1 MVGLAVLELASPE
14 VQADVRP
21 RLRVLQAQKGRTIVS
36 VASQSESV
44 YFVAE
49 GELQALLYS
58 PSGKEVSIRQIEAGG
73 LFGELAALD
82 GLPRAATVVATTN
95 ARLIEMSRGD
105 FMACLESSPRA
116 ALWLTRRLAGEVR
129 RLTERMFELSAL
141 GVSSRLH
148 CELLRLAMLA
158 PGDRTIEPAPTHTE
172 LANRIGTHREAVTR
186 EMGRLAELNVL
197 RAERRRLTILD
208 LAQLE
213 HIVGRAVGEIFARPD
228 RAVRV

>member
-1 MVGLAVLELASPE
+1 MAGFMILELATAE
-14 VQADVRP
+14 VQAEVRP
-21 RLRVLQAQKGRTIVS
+21 RLRVLQVQKGRTVIS
-36 VASQSESV
+36 VATQSESV
-44 YFVAE
+44 FFVAE

-58 PSGKEVSIRQIEAGG
+58 PSGKEVSVRQIGAGD

-82 GLPRAATVVATTN
+82 GLPRATTVVATAN

-105 FMACLESSPRA
+105 FMACLESSTRA
-116 ALWLTRRLAGEVR
+116 ALWLSRRLAAEVR

-158 PGDRTIEPAPTHTE
+158 PDGRLIEPAPTHVE

-186 EMGRLAELNVL
+186 EISRLAELNIL
-197 RAERRRLTILD
+197 LSERRKLVILD
-208 LAQLE
+208 LPQLE
-213 HIVGRAVGEIFARPD
+213 HIVGRAVGGLLRDQAPTVD
-228 RAVRV
+228 A

>member
-1 MVGLAVLELASPE
+1 MILELATPE
-14 VQADVRP
+14 VQAQVRP
-21 RLRVLQAQKGRTIVS
+21 RLRVLQMQKGRTVIS
-36 VASQSESV
+36 VATQSESV
-44 YFVAE
+44 FFVTE

-58 PSGKEVSIRQIEAGG
+58 PSGKEVSVRQIGTGE

-82 GLPRAATVVATTN
+82 GQPRAATVVAITN

-116 ALWLTRRLAGEVR
+116 ALWLTRRLAAEVR

-148 CELLRLAMLA
+148 CELLRLVMLA
-158 PGDRTIEPAPTHTE
+158 PDARLIEPAPTHVE

-186 EMGRLAELNVL
+186 EISRLAELNIL
-197 RAERRRLTILD
+197 QSERRKLIILD
-208 LAQLE
+208 LPQLE
-213 HIVGRAVGEIFARPD
+213 HIVGRAVGGMLRDKTPTFDA
-228 RAVRV
+228 